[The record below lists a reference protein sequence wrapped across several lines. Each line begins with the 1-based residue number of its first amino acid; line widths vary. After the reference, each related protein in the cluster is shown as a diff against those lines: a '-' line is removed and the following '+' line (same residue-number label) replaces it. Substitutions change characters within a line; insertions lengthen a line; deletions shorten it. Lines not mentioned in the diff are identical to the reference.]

1 VSLEKWLVAPG
12 QTKIID
18 IELVRKL
25 KVSLIGG
32 TVDIIGHDE
41 PGARIEVHG
50 VTGKDLKISMDG
62 DRLEIDH
69 PQLRWDNFFEVF
81 ASFRGTARAEVSVL
95 VPRDVALRFGVVSA
109 DALVSGLRNNAK
121 LSTVSGDIVID
132 DVDGDLELNAV
143 NGEISVRNHVG
154 ALVAHTVSGDITASG
169 SIRSF
174 TLDGVSSN
182 AFLDLTGTPDQ
193 IVTNSVSGNLTVR
206 LEPDVA
212 VRYRLNTLSGT
223 LQLDDRTVRTA
234 FGKGYE
240 GSTGT
245 LDGSWIDLRA
255 NSVSGDISVV
265 RSETASSAPT
275 SAASASAAS
284 SQADAAAP
292 TAANAV
298 QDPA

>member
-1 VSLEKWLVAPG
+1 MSLEKWLVAPG

-18 IELVRKL
+18 VELVRKL
-25 KVSLIGG
+25 KVGLIAG

-69 PQLRWDNFFEVF
+69 PQLRWDNFIEVF
-81 ASFRGTARAEVSVL
+81 ASFRGTARAEVSIS

-109 DALVSGLRNNAK
+109 DALVSGLRNDAK
-121 LSTVSGDIVID
+121 LSTVSGDLVID
-132 DVDGDLELNAV
+132 DVLGDLELNAV

-154 ALVAHTVSGDITASG
+154 ALTVHTVSGDITASG
-169 SIRSF
+169 SIRQF

-182 AFLDLTGTPDQ
+182 VFLDVTGTPDQ

-206 LEPDVA
+206 LEPGVA
-212 VRYRLNTLSGT
+212 ARYHLNTLSGT
-223 LQLDDRTVRTA
+223 LQLDDHTVRTA

-240 GSTGT
+240 GSTGA
-245 LDGSWIDLRA
+245 LDGSWVDVRS

-265 RSETASSAPT
+265 RSEITSPAST
-275 SAASASAAS
+275 T
-284 SQADAAAP
+284 QADAAAP
-292 TAANAV
+292 AAV
-298 QDPA
+298 HSSQDPA

>member
-25 KVSLIGG
+25 KVGLIGG

-41 PGARIEVHG
+41 PGARIEVRG

-69 PQLRWDNFFEVF
+69 PQLRWDNFIEVF
-81 ASFRGTARAEVSVL
+81 ASFRGTARAEVSIS

-109 DALVSGLRNNAK
+109 DALVSGLRNDAK
-121 LSTVSGDIVID
+121 LSTVSGDLVVD
-132 DVDGDLELNAV
+132 DVEGDLELNAV

-154 ALVAHTVSGDITASG
+154 ALVVHTVSGDIMASG
-169 SIRSF
+169 SISRF
-174 TLDGVSSN
+174 TLDGVTSDV
-182 AFLDLTGTPDQ
+182 FLDLTGTPDQ
-193 IVTNSVSGNLTVR
+193 IVTNSVSGSLTVR

-212 VRYRLNTLSGT
+212 ARYHLNTISGT
-223 LQLDDRTVRTA
+223 LQLDDHTVSTA

-240 GSTGT
+240 GSTGN
-245 LDGSWIDLRA
+245 LDGSWLDVRA

-265 RSETASSAPT
+265 RRESAGT
-275 SAASASAAS
+275 
-284 SQADAAAP
+284 ADAAAP
-292 TAANAV
+292 ASDHAP